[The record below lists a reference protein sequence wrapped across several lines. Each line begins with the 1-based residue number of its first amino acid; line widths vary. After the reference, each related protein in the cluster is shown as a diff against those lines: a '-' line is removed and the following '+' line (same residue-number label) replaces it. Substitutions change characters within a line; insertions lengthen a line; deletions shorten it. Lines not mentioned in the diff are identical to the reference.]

1 MEMSLTM
8 QPSSARSSQGFRW
21 IQLVLG
27 IVCMASVANLQYG
40 WTLFV
45 LPIQHQFGWSKAEIQ
60 VAFTIFILCETWL
73 VPFEGWIVD
82 RIGPRWMIMAGGLAT
97 FLAWFI
103 NSRADALWELYV
115 GGAVAGFAG
124 GAVYGTCVGNALKWF
139 PDKRGLCGG
148 LTAAGF
154 GAGAAITI
162 APIRAMI
169 HSAGYQ
175 HTFLVFAI
183 IYGVIIVVVSNFIRA
198 PRAEEMPPLEKI
210 KTLQGA
216 EDDVPPERALRSPIF
231 WIMYL
236 MFFLVAAGGLMSAA
250 QLAPIAHERGIAD
263 NLVTIFGIT
272 TPAIVAA
279 LTFHSITNGVGRPL
293 NGWFSDHIGR
303 ANMMTI
309 AFGIEAVCLAAF
321 GFFGTTAASFI
332 ITDALVFLFWGDI
345 FSLFAATVGDA
356 FGRKYVTVNYG
367 IMYTAKGVA
376 SLLVP
381 LGNVL
386 THATGSWHAV
396 YTVGCVMNVVAALL
410 GWFVLR
416 PVINTRL
423 MSARELAF
431 VRLRGGVSAEASV
444 GDTVSPA
451 AGPSRA

>member
-1 MEMSLTM
+1 
-8 QPSSARSSQGFRW
+8 
-21 IQLVLG
+21 
-27 IVCMASVANLQYG
+27 MASVANLQYG

-45 LPIQHQFGWSKAEIQ
+45 LPIQQQWHWSKAEIQ
-60 VAFTIFILCETWL
+60 GAFTIFVLCETWL
-73 VPFEGWIVD
+73 VPFEGWVVD
-82 RIGPRWMIMAGGLAT
+82 RIGPRWMVLAGGVCT
-97 FLAWFI
+97 FLAWLI
-103 NSRADALWELYV
+103 DSYASSLWMLYV

-124 GAVYGTCVGNALKWF
+124 GAVYGTAVGNALKWF

-169 HSAGYQ
+169 QSSGYQ

-183 IYGVIIVVVSNFIRA
+183 IYGAIVVVASNFIRA
-198 PRAEEMPPLEKI
+198 PRAEEAPPMQKI
-210 KTLQGA
+210 KTRQGT
-216 EDDVPPERALRSPIF
+216 EDLPPQQAVRSPLF

-250 QLAPIAHERGIAD
+250 QLSPIAHERGISD
-263 NLVTIFGIT
+263 TLVTIFGIT

-293 NGWFSDHIGR
+293 NGWISDHIGR
-303 ANMMTI
+303 ANMMGI
-309 AFGIEAVCLAAF
+309 AFGIEALCLAAF
-321 GFFGTTAASFI
+321 GFFGTTPMSFI

-356 FGRKYVTVNYG
+356 FGRQYVTVNYG

-386 THATGSWHAV
+386 THFTGSWHAV
-396 YTVGCVMNVVAALL
+396 YTLGFFMNLAAALL
-410 GWFVLR
+410 GFFVLR
-416 PVINTRL
+416 PAINARL
-423 MSARELAF
+423 KK
-431 VRLRGGVSAEASV
+431 VS
-444 GDTVSPA
+444 DLPA
-451 AGPSRA
+451 AGLGRADRREGFRPGTA

>member
-1 MEMSLTM
+1 MNRSIASATA
-8 QPSSARSSQGFRW
+8 PTSSGFRW
-21 IQLVLG
+21 VQLVLG

-45 LPIQHQFGWSKAEIQ
+45 LPIQHQFGWTKAEIQ

-73 VPFEGWIVD
+73 VPFEGYIVD
-82 RIGPRWMIMAGGLAT
+82 RIGPRWMVLAGGVAT

-103 NSRADALWELYV
+103 DSNATALWELYA

-154 GAGAAITI
+154 GAGAAVTI
-162 APIRAMI
+162 APIRSMI
-169 HSAGYQ
+169 ASSGYQ

-183 IYGVIIVVVSNFIRA
+183 IYGIIIVVVSNFIRA
-198 PRAEEMPPLEKI
+198 PRPQEMPPMEKI
-210 KTLQGA
+210 KTRQGT
-216 EDDVPPERALRSPIF
+216 EDVPPERALRSPIF

-250 QLAPIAHERGIAD
+250 QLSPIAHERHIAD
-263 NLVTIFGIT
+263 SVVTFLGMT
-272 TPAIVAA
+272 APAIVVA
-279 LTFHSITNGVGRPL
+279 LTAHSITNGVGRPL
-293 NGWFSDHIGR
+293 NGWISDHIGR
-303 ANMMTI
+303 ANMMGI
-309 AFGIEAVCLAAF
+309 AFGIEAACIAAF
-321 GFFGTTAASFI
+321 GFFGTTAVSFI

-356 FGRKYVTVNYG
+356 FGRQYVTVNYG

-381 LGNVL
+381 LGNLL

-396 YTVGCVMNVVAALL
+396 YTIGCVMNVIAALL
-410 GWFVLR
+410 GFFVLR
-416 PVINTRL
+416 PVINRQLKRATELTEMPLPQR
-423 MSARELAF
+423 SAMP
-431 VRLRGGVSAEASV
+431 GQ
-444 GDTVSPA
+444 
-451 AGPSRA
+451 

>member
-1 MEMSLTM
+1 M
-8 QPSSARSSQGFRW
+8 PSDVAAPVRASPSTRW
-21 IQLVLG
+21 IQLILG
-27 IVCMASVANLQYG
+27 IICMASVANLQYG

-45 LPIQHQFGWSKAEIQ
+45 LPIQHQWGWSKAEIQ
-60 VAFTIFILCETWL
+60 VAFSIFILLETWL
-73 VPFEGWIVD
+73 VPFEGAIVD
-82 RIGPRWMIMAGGLAT
+82 RIGPRWMVLAGGVAT
-97 FLAWFI
+97 FLAWFV
-103 NSRADALWELYV
+103 NSHATSLGMLYL
-115 GGAVAGFAG
+115 GGAIAGFAG

-169 HSAGYQ
+169 ASSGYQ

-183 IYGVIIVVVSNFIRA
+183 IYGVIIVVVSNFIKA
-198 PRAEEMPPLEKI
+198 PAA
-210 KTLQGA
+210 Q
-216 EDDVPPERALRSPIF
+216 DVPPPQKIKVAQGTADLPPSQALRSPIF

-250 QLAPIAHERGIAD
+250 QLAPIAHERGIA
-263 NLVTIFGIT
+263 NAPITIFGIST
-272 TPAIVAA
+272 TAIVAA
-279 LTFHSITNGVGRPL
+279 LTLHSITNGVGRPL
-293 NGWFSDHIGR
+293 NGWISDHIGR
-303 ANMMTI
+303 ANMMGL
-309 AFGIEAVCLAAF
+309 AFGIEALCIAAF
-321 GFFGTTAASFI
+321 GFFGSTPMSFV

-381 LGNVL
+381 FGNVL

-396 YTVGCVMNVVAALL
+396 YAVGCGMNVVAALL
-410 GWFVLR
+410 GFFVLR
-416 PVINTRL
+416 PTINARL
-423 MSARELAF
+423 KKPSDLSGLQAAK
-431 VRLRGGVSAEASV
+431 VSAAE
-444 GDTVSPA
+444 
-451 AGPSRA
+451 

>member
-1 MEMSLTM
+1 MSSMSHVT
-8 QPSSARSSQGFRW
+8 PSAGRSSPGFRW
-21 IQLVLG
+21 LQLILG

-45 LPIQHQFGWSKAEIQ
+45 LPIEHHFGWSKAEIQ

-82 RIGPRWMIMAGGLAT
+82 RIGPRWMILAGGIAT

-103 NSRADALWELYV
+103 DSKASALWMLYV
-115 GGAVAGFAG
+115 GGAIAGFGA
-124 GAVYGTCVGNALKWF
+124 GAVYGTSVGNALKWF

-169 HSAGYQ
+169 HTSGYQ

-183 IYGVIIVVVSNFIRA
+183 IYGAIIVVVSNFIRA
-198 PRAEEMPPLEKI
+198 PRREEMPPMEKI
-210 KTLQGA
+210 KTRQGA
-216 EDDVPPERALRSPIF
+216 EDDVPPQRALRSPIF

-250 QLAPIAHERGIAD
+250 QLSPIAHERGIA
-263 NLVTIFGIT
+263 NTMVTFFGIT
-272 TPAIVAA
+272 SPAIVVA
-279 LTFHSITNGVGRPL
+279 LTVHSITNGVGRPL
-293 NGWFSDHIGR
+293 NGWISDHIGR
-303 ANMMTI
+303 ANMMGI
-309 AFGIEAVCLAAF
+309 AFGIEAACIAAF
-321 GFFGTTAASFI
+321 GFFGTTAISFI

-386 THATGSWHAV
+386 THYNGSWHTV
-396 YTVGCVMNVVAALL
+396 YAIGCIMNVIAALL
-410 GWFVLR
+410 GFFVLR
-416 PVINTRL
+416 PAINKGL
-423 MSARELAF
+423 KHASEVAAAASLPQAPLARS
-431 VRLRGGVSAEASV
+431 G
-444 GDTVSPA
+444 
-451 AGPSRA
+451 

>member
-1 MEMSLTM
+1 MSIT
-8 QPSSARSSQGFRW
+8 SARTGHSTRW
-21 IQLVLG
+21 VQLVFG
-27 IVCMASVANLQYG
+27 IICMASVANLQYG

-45 LPIQHQFGWSKAEIQ
+45 LPIQHQWGWSKAEIQ
-60 VAFTIFILCETWL
+60 VAFSIFILLETWL

-82 RIGPRWMIMAGGLAT
+82 RIGPRWMVLAGGIGTFVAWYVNSKAT
-97 FLAWFI
+97 SLGMFYL
-103 NSRADALWELYV
+103 
-115 GGAVAGFAG
+115 GGAIAGFAG

-169 HSAGYQ
+169 ESSGYQ
-175 HTFLVFAI
+175 HTFLFFGI
-183 IYGVIIVVVSNFIRA
+183 LYGVIIVVVSNFIRA
-198 PRAEEMPPLEKI
+198 PTADELPPVTSI
-210 KTLQGA
+210 KVLQSA
-216 EDDVPPERALRSPIF
+216 EDIPPSQAVQSPIF

-250 QLAPIAHERGIAD
+250 QLAPIAKERGIAD
-263 NLVTIFGIT
+263 ATVVIFGFSM
-272 TPAIVAA
+272 PAIAAA

-293 NGWFSDHIGR
+293 NGWISDHIGR
-303 ANMMTI
+303 ANMMGI

-321 GFFGTTAASFI
+321 GFFGTTAMSFI

-356 FGRKYVTVNYG
+356 FGRKFVTVNYG

-386 THATGSWHAV
+386 TQATGSWHAV
-396 YTVGCVMNVVAALL
+396 YVVGCGMNVLAALL
-410 GWFVLR
+410 GFFVLK
-416 PVINTRL
+416 PVINARL
-423 MSARELAF
+423 APRAQPAVSEPAY
-431 VRLRGGVSAEASV
+431 GGDEIRKRRAV
-444 GDTVSPA
+444 G
-451 AGPSRA
+451 

>member
-1 MEMSLTM
+1 MSTA
-8 QPSSARSSQGFRW
+8 PARVSNSNRW
-21 IQLVLG
+21 LQLVLG

-45 LPIQHQFGWSKAEIQ
+45 LPIQQQWGWTKAEIQ
-60 VAFTIFILCETWL
+60 VAFSIFILLETWL
-73 VPFEGWIVD
+73 VPFEGAIVD
-82 RIGPRWMIMAGGLAT
+82 RIGPRWMVLAGGVGT
-97 FLAWFI
+97 FLAWFVD
-103 NSRADALWELYV
+103 SHATSLGMLYL
-115 GGAVAGFAG
+115 GGAIAGFAG

-162 APIRAMI
+162 APIRSMI
-169 HSAGYQ
+169 ETSGYQ
-175 HTFLVFAI
+175 HTFLVFGI
-183 IYGVIIVVVSNFIRA
+183 IYGVIVVIVSNFIKA
-198 PRAEEMPPLEKI
+198 PTAAELPPASNIKVLQSVEDMPPS
-210 KTLQGA
+210 QA
-216 EDDVPPERALRSPIF
+216 VQSPIF

-250 QLAPIAHERGIAD
+250 QLAPIAKERGIAD
-263 NLVTIFGIT
+263 AIVVIFGIS

-279 LTFHSITNGVGRPL
+279 LTAHNITNGVGRPL
-293 NGWFSDHIGR
+293 NGWISDHIGR
-303 ANMMTI
+303 ANMMGI
-309 AFGIEAVCLAAF
+309 AFGIEALCLAAF
-321 GFFGTTAASFI
+321 GFFGTTPMSFI

-386 THATGSWHAV
+386 THMTGSWHAV
-396 YTVGCVMNVVAALL
+396 YAVGCGMNVVAALL
-410 GWFVLR
+410 GFFVLK
-416 PVINTRL
+416 PIINSRL
-423 MSARELAF
+423 A
-431 VRLRGGVSAEASV
+431 VPRG
-444 GDTVSPA
+444 PA
-451 AGPSRA
+451 ASTPAYPQSALGEPKRAAGR

>member
-1 MEMSLTM
+1 MSRSIQAT
-8 QPSSARSSQGFRW
+8 PIRSSQGFRW

-45 LPIQHQFGWSKAEIQ
+45 LPIQHQFGWTKAEIQ

-73 VPFEGWIVD
+73 VPFEGYIVD
-82 RIGPRWMIMAGGLAT
+82 RIGPKWMVVAGGVAT
-97 FLAWFI
+97 FLAWAI
-103 NSRADALWELYV
+103 DSYASSLWMLYV

-169 HSAGYQ
+169 HGSGYQ
-175 HTFLVFAI
+175 HTFFVFAL
-183 IYGVIIVVVSNFIRA
+183 IYGIIIVVVANFIRA
-198 PRAEEMPPLEKI
+198 PRHDEMPPLDKI
-210 KTLQGA
+210 KTLQGT
-216 EDDVPPERALRSPIF
+216 EDVPPQRAVRSPIF

-250 QLAPIAHERGIAD
+250 QLAPIAHERGIA
-263 NLVTIFGIT
+263 NSMVTIFGIT

-303 ANMMTI
+303 ANMMGI
-309 AFGIEAVCLAAF
+309 AFGIEAVCIAAF

-356 FGRKYVTVNYG
+356 FGRQYVTVNYG

-386 THATGSWHAV
+386 TNYTGSWHAV
-396 YTVGCVMNVVAALL
+396 YTVGCLMNLVAALL
-410 GWFVLR
+410 GFFVLR
-416 PVINTRL
+416 PVIN
-423 MSARELAF
+423 A
-431 VRLRGGVSAEASV
+431 RLRSADVLVTGE
-444 GDTVSPA
+444 
-451 AGPSRA
+451 RAERALNLQV

>member
-1 MEMSLTM
+1 MSSLSQATT
-8 QPSSARSSQGFRW
+8 ATGRSSPGFRW
-21 IQLVLG
+21 LQLILG
-27 IVCMASVANLQYG
+27 IICMASVANLQYG

-45 LPIQHQFGWSKAEIQ
+45 LPIQHHFGWSKAEIQ
-60 VAFTIFILCETWL
+60 IAFTIFILCETWL

-82 RIGPRWMIMAGGLAT
+82 HIGPRWMVLAGGVGT

-103 NSRADALWELYV
+103 DSHASSLGMLYV
-115 GGAVAGFAG
+115 GGAIAGFAG

-169 HSAGYQ
+169 ESSGYQ
-175 HTFLVFAI
+175 HTFFVFAI

-198 PRAEEMPPLEKI
+198 PRKDEMPPMEKI
-210 KTLQGA
+210 KTRQGT
-216 EDDVPPERALRSPIF
+216 EDDVPPQRALRSPIF

-250 QLAPIAHERGIAD
+250 QLAPIAHERHIA
-263 NLVTIFGIT
+263 NTLVTIFGIT

-293 NGWFSDHIGR
+293 NGWISDHIGR
-303 ANMMTI
+303 ANMMGI
-309 AFGIEAVCLAAF
+309 AFGIEAICIAAF
-321 GFFGTTAASFI
+321 GFLGTTAASFI
-332 ITDALVFLFWGDI
+332 LTDALVFLFWGDI

-356 FGRKYVTVNYG
+356 FGRQYVTVNYG
-367 IMYTAKGVA
+367 IMYTAKGIA

-381 LGNVL
+381 LGNIL
-386 THATGSWHAV
+386 TAMTGSWHAV
-396 YTVGCVMNVVAALL
+396 YAVGCGMNVIAALL
-410 GWFVLR
+410 GFFVLR

-423 MSARELAF
+423 KKATDIAAATPRAAIARQ
-431 VRLRGGVSAEASV
+431 GN
-444 GDTVSPA
+444 
-451 AGPSRA
+451 

>member
-1 MEMSLTM
+1 MTTRTTETAPAAGLSFT
-8 QPSSARSSQGFRW
+8 QFRW
-21 IQLVLG
+21 TQLVLG
-27 IVCMASVANLQYG
+27 IICMASVANLQYG

-45 LPIQHQFGWSKAEIQ
+45 LPIEHQFGWTKAEIQ

-73 VPFEGWIVD
+73 VPFEGYIVD
-82 RIGPRWMIMAGGLAT
+82 RIGPRWMVMAGGVAT
-97 FLAWFI
+97 FIAWFI
-103 NSRADALWELYV
+103 DSQATALWMLYI

-162 APIRAMI
+162 APIRSMI
-169 HSAGYQ
+169 ESSGYQ

-183 IYGVIIVVVSNFIRA
+183 IYGVIIVIVSLFLRA
-198 PRAEEMPPLEKI
+198 PRREEMPSMEKI
-210 KTLQGA
+210 KTRQGA
-216 EDDVPPERALRSPIF
+216 DDAVPPQRAVRSPIF

-250 QLAPIAHERGIAD
+250 QLAPIAHERGIAND
-263 NLVTIFGIT
+263 LVTIFGIT

-293 NGWFSDHIGR
+293 NGWISDHIGR
-303 ANMMTI
+303 ANMMGI
-309 AFGIEAVCLAAF
+309 AFGIEAICIAAF
-321 GFFGTTAASFI
+321 GFFGTTAAAFI
-332 ITDALVFLFWGDI
+332 LTDALVFLFWGDI

-356 FGRKYVTVNYG
+356 FGRRYVTVNYG

-396 YTVGCVMNVVAALL
+396 YTIGCLMNVVAALL
-410 GWFVLR
+410 GFFVLR
-416 PVINTRL
+416 PIINRRL
-423 MSARELAF
+423 KSTRELVQTPA
-431 VRLRGGVSAEASV
+431 RSA
-444 GDTVSPA
+444 PA
-451 AGPSRA
+451 

>member
-1 MEMSLTM
+1 MSTTALART
-8 QPSSARSSQGFRW
+8 SSSNRW
-21 IQLVLG
+21 IQLILG
-27 IVCMASVANLQYG
+27 IICMASVANLQYG

-45 LPIQHQFGWSKAEIQ
+45 LPIQHQWGWTKAEIQ
-60 VAFTIFILCETWL
+60 VAFTIFILLETWL
-73 VPFEGWIVD
+73 VPFEGAIVD
-82 RIGPRWMIMAGGLAT
+82 RIGPRWMVLAGGICT

-103 NSRADALWELYV
+103 DSQASSLAMLYL

-139 PDKRGLCGG
+139 PDRRGLCGG

-162 APIRAMI
+162 APIRSMI
-169 HSAGYQ
+169 ESSGYQ
-175 HTFLVFAI
+175 HAFLVFAV

-198 PRAEEMPPLEKI
+198 PA
-210 KTLQGA
+210 A
-216 EDDVPPERALRSPIF
+216 EDLPPVTAKVPQSTVDVPPMEAVQSPIF

-250 QLAPIAHERGIAD
+250 QLAPIAKERGIAD
-263 NLVTIFGIT
+263 AVVVIFGIS

-279 LTFHSITNGVGRPL
+279 LTAHNITNGVGRPL
-293 NGWFSDHIGR
+293 NGWISDHIGR
-303 ANMMTI
+303 ANMMGI
-309 AFGIEAVCLAAF
+309 AFAIEAVCLAAF
-321 GFFGTTAASFI
+321 GYFGTTPTSFI

-386 THATGSWHAV
+386 TSYTGSWHAV
-396 YTVGCVMNVVAALL
+396 YVVGTVMNVLAALL
-410 GWFVLR
+410 GFFVLR
-416 PVINTRL
+416 PTINARLTRP
-423 MSARELAF
+423 
-431 VRLRGGVSAEASV
+431 SAE
-444 GDTVSPA
+444 PA
-451 AGPSRA
+451 PGPAYSAAE

>member
-1 MEMSLTM
+1 M
-8 QPSSARSSQGFRW
+8 ARSIQDNPDAARAYQRSRW
-21 IQLVLG
+21 MQLVLG
-27 IVCMASVANLQYG
+27 IICMASVANLQYG

-73 VPFEGWIVD
+73 VPFEGYIVD
-82 RIGPRWMIMAGGLAT
+82 RIGPKFMVAAGGVAT
-97 FLAWFI
+97 FLAWAI
-103 NSRADALWELYV
+103 DSYASSLWMLYL

-162 APIRAMI
+162 APIRSMI
-169 HSAGYQ
+169 EASGFQ
-175 HTFLVFAI
+175 HTFFVFAV
-183 IYGVIIVVVSNFIRA
+183 IYGIIIVVIAIFLRA
-198 PRAEEMPPLEKI
+198 PRQDQMPPMENI
-210 KTLQGA
+210 KTLQGL
-216 EDDVPPERALRSPIF
+216 EDDVPPQRALRSPIF

-250 QLAPIAHERGIAD
+250 QLSPIANERGLS
-263 NLVTIFGIT
+263 NQLVTIFGIT

-303 ANMMTI
+303 ANMMGI
-309 AFGIEAVCLAAF
+309 AFGIEALCIAAF
-321 GFFGTTAASFI
+321 GFFGTTAISFI
-332 ITDALVFLFWGDI
+332 VTDALVFLFWGDI
-345 FSLFAATVGDA
+345 FSLFAATVADA

-386 THATGSWHAV
+386 THLTGSWHAV
-396 YTVGCVMNVVAALL
+396 YAVGCVMNAIAALL
-410 GWFVLR
+410 GFFVLR
-416 PVINTRL
+416 PVINARL
-423 MSARELAF
+423 RAASDLPVSARQPR
-431 VRLRGGVSAEASV
+431 VAS
-444 GDTVSPA
+444 TQA
-451 AGPSRA
+451 

>member
-1 MEMSLTM
+1 MTTTTTTFHAAS
-8 QPSSARSSQGFRW
+8 PSSNRW
-21 IQLVLG
+21 LQLILG

-45 LPIQHQFGWSKAEIQ
+45 LPIEQHWGWTKAEIQ
-60 VAFTIFILCETWL
+60 IAFSIFILLETWL
-73 VPFEGWIVD
+73 VPFEGAIVD
-82 RIGPRWMIMAGGLAT
+82 RIGPRWMVLAGGICT

-103 NSRADALWELYV
+103 NSQASSLHMLYL
-115 GGAVAGFAG
+115 GGAVAGIAG

-162 APIRAMI
+162 APIRSMI
-169 HSAGYQ
+169 QSSGYQ

-183 IYGVIIVVVSNFIRA
+183 IYGVIIVVVSNFIKA
-198 PRAEEMPPLEKI
+198 P
-210 KTLQGA
+210 GA
-216 EDDVPPERALRSPIF
+216 QDVPPAAKIKVLQGTQDLPPSQALRSPIF

-250 QLAPIAHERGIAD
+250 QLAPIAKERGIAD
-263 NLVTIFGIT
+263 ALVTIFGIT

-279 LTFHSITNGVGRPL
+279 LTAHSITNGVGRPL
-293 NGWFSDHIGR
+293 NGWISDHIGR
-303 ANMMTI
+303 ANMMGI
-309 AFGIEAVCLAAF
+309 AFGIEAICLAAF
-321 GFFGTTAASFI
+321 GFFGTTPISFI
-332 ITDALVFLFWGDI
+332 VTDALVFLFWGDI

-367 IMYTAKGVA
+367 IMYTAKGAA

-386 THATGSWHAV
+386 TQHTGSWHAV
-396 YTVGCVMNVVAALL
+396 YVVGCGMNVVAALL
-410 GWFVLR
+410 GFFVLR
-416 PVINTRL
+416 PVINARL
-423 MSARELAF
+423 GQAKPTA
-431 VRLRGGVSAEASV
+431 
-444 GDTVSPA
+444 
-451 AGPSRA
+451 